1 MLLAIKRFIKTAAA
15 YLSEHNQHSIPRII
29 TKINIG
35 KLTDS
40 AVGPERHNQVENNIS
55 QNISLALRE
64 LEIKIPTEIWRQPYS
79 QRLEW

>member
-40 AVGPERHNQVENNIS
+40 AVGPERHN
-55 QNISLALRE
+55 
-64 LEIKIPTEIWRQPYS
+64 
-79 QRLEW
+79 